1 MRKTKDDKRAR
12 FEAEIWSQFEQI
24 AGKGGKDVE
33 EKESSAAKLAE
44 LTEMVQITE
53 QVHNYAMFREIAVE
67 KMLISQGLIT
77 RERIDE
83 MADNILRKFVMATT
97 EKKEALIRQHHILTE
112 ILYLALS
119 REKNHE

>member
-1 MRKTKDDKRAR
+1 MEDDKRAR
-12 FEAEIWSQFEQI
+12 VEAEIWSQFEQI
-24 AGKGGKDVE
+24 VGKGGKNTE
-33 EKESSAAKLAE
+33 EKESSATKLAE
-44 LTEMVQITE
+44 LTELVQTTG

-67 KMLISQGLIT
+67 KILISQGLIT

-83 MADNILRKFVMATT
+83 MADNILRRFVMAPT
-97 EKKEALIRQHHILTE
+97 EKKEALIRQYHILIE